1 MPVRFPPG
9 PANYNFWCGG
19 TWRHAWRLW
28 ADPLAFSTHMARRYG
43 DVVFY
48 RLFYYAAYQ
57 INRPDLVR
65 EVLVTK
71 ANSFVKERRVMG
83 VIRDTAGESV
93 LTTEGPTWQRL
104 RRMLLP
110 AFQSSGGHR
119 LAEIGVRCVGEM
131 AAHWQDG
138 QTLAVHS
145 AMTDLMLRTAGE
157 ALLGLRDQSL
167 IANVADAMSRY
178 SLAATDQIT
187 SVVRLPGWLPGSS
200 QSQID
205 RARRQIEPIVEAAI
219 RQRRERPAATRDLLD
234 LLLEAVDDAGDGRGL
249 SDRQARAE
257 AVSMYFAGHHTAAAT
272 LTWTLYLLS
281 QNPEVEQRLFAEID
295 GVLGDRTP
303 TPADLGHLPY
313 TEQVLKESM
322 RIYPP
327 AWNLFLREAVEPVEI
342 GGWPIPRGAWVFIFP
357 WVLHHDERWFPD
369 PWRCDPDR
377 FTPVRAEAIPSGAY
391 VPFGLGGH
399 ACLGGRMALAALHLM
414 LPAILQRFRF
424 TLAPG
429 QGAPVPEPL
438 ISIRPKGDVRMIAT
452 ERKRS

>member
-1 MPVRFPPG
+1 
-9 PANYNFWCGG
+9 
-19 TWRHAWRLW
+19 
-28 ADPLAFSTHMARRYG
+28 MARRYG

-57 INRPDLVR
+57 VNHPDLVR

-71 ANSFVKERRVMG
+71 AKSFVKERRVMG

-110 AFQSSGGHR
+110 AFQSTGGHR
-119 LAEIGVRCVGEM
+119 LAEIGVRHVADITDRWNDE
-131 AAHWQDG
+131 QP
-138 QTLAVHS
+138 LAVNTE
-145 AMTDLMLRTAGE
+145 MTDLMLRTAGE
-157 ALLGLRDQSL
+157 ALLGIREESVIDQ
-167 IANVADAMSRY
+167 VADAMSRY
-178 SLAATDQIT
+178 SLAATEQIT
-187 SVVRLPGWLPGSS
+187 SVIRLPGWFPGSS
-200 QSQID
+200 QSQIA
-205 RARRQIEPIVEAAI
+205 RARRILEPIVDRAI
-219 RQRRERPAATRDLLD
+219 RQRRGQPADTRDLLD
-234 LLLEAVDDAGDGRGL
+234 LLLEAVDDTGDGQGL

-281 QNPEVEQRLFAEID
+281 QNPEVERRLFAEID

-303 TPADLGHLPY
+303 TPADLPQLTY

-342 GGWPIPRGAWVFIFP
+342 GGYTIPRGGWVFIFP
-357 WVLHHDERWFPD
+357 WVLHHDERSFPD
-369 PWRCDPDR
+369 PWRFDPER
-377 FTPVRAEAIPSGAY
+377 FTPQNAERIPIGAY

-399 ACLGGRMALAALHLM
+399 ACLGGRMAMAALNLM
-414 LPAILQRFRF
+414 LPALLQRFRF
-424 TLAPG
+424 CLAPG
-429 QGAPVPEPL
+429 QGQPVPQPL
-438 ISIRPKGDVRMIAT
+438 ISIRPKGDIRMVASL
-452 ERKRS
+452 RKRS